1 MAQVLATTELL
12 ESWLRER
19 SARGQDLFDY
29 YKEGVYIVAPAP
41 GGEHQRT
48 QFSLSLII
56 GPVAIAKGLIPT
68 GPLNIGRDREDYR
81 IPDLVVQAPGTPM
94 TSPAFYAT
102 ALLVVEVL
110 SPGERAGDKLDFYAQ
125 WGVASTWRSTR
136 PPTASACC
144 AEANSSHRGGSRWTT
159 PTCSTWPCSTS
170 LPRLPGLERRA
181 GIAPGVP
188 PKRGE
193 RPGRASNAVRV
204 SRHDVIAKNGPSS
217 TELARP
223 LGGRAQRSG
232 GSGIRTHGGLH
243 LTRFPSVPIRPL
255 SHPSREPRHGSGT
268 KIRRTR

>member
-110 SPGERAGDKLDFYAQ
+110 SPGERAGDKPDFYAQ
-125 WGVASTWRSTR
+125 WGVREYLEVDPAARSFCLLRRGEQLASRWVEVDHSDVLDLAVLDI
-136 PPTASACC
+136 ASAI
-144 AEANSSHRGGSRWTT
+144 
-159 PTCSTWPCSTS
+159 TWP
-170 LPRLPGLERRA
+170 
-181 GIAPGVP
+181 
-188 PKRGE
+188 
-193 RPGRASNAVRV
+193 
-204 SRHDVIAKNGPSS
+204 
-217 TELARP
+217 
-223 LGGRAQRSG
+223 
-232 GSGIRTHGGLH
+232 
-243 LTRFPSVPIRPL
+243 
-255 SHPSREPRHGSGT
+255 
-268 KIRRTR
+268 